1 MPKNGSRGV
10 VNFLI
15 TPEMSPLARVVAV
28 GYMERRNVS
37 IDSYIMSIKPHCR
50 HAEFEVSVLYI
61 YIYIHLCTGY
71 GTIILIISYKNRY
84 LKETFLYAKVVIPR
98 SQDNIKKIT

>member
-1 MPKNGSRGV
+1 MILFLPHVTAVNAGRVLQVENMPKNGSRGV
-10 VNFLI
+10 VNFLV

-61 YIYIHLCTGY
+61 YIHLCTG
-71 GTIILIISYKNRY
+71 
-84 LKETFLYAKVVIPR
+84 
-98 SQDNIKKIT
+98 